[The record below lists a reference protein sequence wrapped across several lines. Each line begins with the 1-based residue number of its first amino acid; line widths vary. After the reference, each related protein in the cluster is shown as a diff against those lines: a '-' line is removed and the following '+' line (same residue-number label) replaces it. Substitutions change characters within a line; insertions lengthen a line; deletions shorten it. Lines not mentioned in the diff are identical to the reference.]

1 MHWSGHGPG
10 MRFGSVLLGVTA
22 LSSAAGCTSHDAAK
36 VRVDHSTAAPVAA
49 LADTG
54 PVPGSVTESWHV
66 DLPLGSMAKPEPP
79 RLVNGQL
86 VVASSR
92 GLDVFDASTG
102 KERWHY
108 REPGRGFRGYAA
120 TAGVLVA
127 MTDQPDDPENE
138 SLRRRVGLDAGTGRI
153 LWTSRDKGVPF
164 TTGEFSDVVAGG
176 GVVPMK
182 KVEYGDDLFGVD
194 ARSGHTRWTRDH
206 VGGRGCETN
215 ELPLRGTD
223 GSLLLFTVTCHGRDR
238 ILALDPATG
247 RKRWRKDVVPPPGED
262 VLGTSVS
269 GGMALIQYETGYSI
283 VAADGREL
291 AGGGGIACY
300 LECRLRT
307 TAGHAVVLPTDGGL
321 GVSAKR
327 HVLIVDTRT
336 GRTTVSDI
344 GEAYSA
350 LTVAG
355 GRVYGLHQHVFTT
368 FMARLLPSGL
378 DVIDPATGAVQP
390 RPLPFAT
397 SVSDEE
403 PGEPAVDWMAVA
415 GGRLYTRRV
424 LDETA
429 RVTAYT
435 TTKPGG
441 PAGLGGVRATDWPDA
456 CHIAPG
462 FKADDHP
469 STVDRTA
476 TIGSTTL
483 RNVGCI
489 VGDGITTVG
498 VAWVAVSP
506 EQAHALLT
514 MPATARKAHVDGA
527 DEAYSV
533 SDSSDLWI
541 RVGRYVIRVNDLDAK
556 NRIRVA
562 SAVAQ
567 ELRRR

>member
-1 MHWSGHGPG
+1 MHWSGDGPG
-10 MRFGSVLLGVTA
+10 MRFASVLLGVTV

-54 PVPGSVTESWHV
+54 PVPGAVTESWHV
-66 DLPLGSMAKPEPP
+66 DLPFGSMTKPEPP

-108 REPGRGFRGYAA
+108 REPGRGFGGYAA

-127 MTDQPDDPENE
+127 MTYQQDDPENE
-138 SLRRRVGLDAGTGRI
+138 PLRRRVGLDAGTGRV
-153 LWTSRDKGVPF
+153 LWTSRDKGIPF
-164 TTGEFSDVVAGG
+164 TTGVFSDVVAGG
-176 GVVPMK
+176 GVLPMK

-194 ARSGHTRWTRDH
+194 ARSGHTRWTRDN
-206 VGGRGCETN
+206 VGGRGCETS
-215 ELPLRGTD
+215 ELPTQGTD
-223 GSLLLFTVTCHGRDR
+223 GSLLLFKVTCHGRDR

-247 RKRWRKDVVPPPGED
+247 RKRWRKNLAPSSGED

-269 GGMALIQYETGYSI
+269 GGTALIQYETGYRI
-283 VAADGREL
+283 VAADGREP
-291 AGGGGIACY
+291 AGSGGIECY
-300 LECRLRT
+300 LECRLQT
-307 TAGHAVVLPTDGGL
+307 TAGHIVVVPMDGGL

-336 GRTTVSDI
+336 GRTTVGDI
-344 GEAYSA
+344 GEAYST
-350 LTVAG
+350 LTAAG
-355 GRVYGLHQHVFTT
+355 GRVYGLHRHLFTT
-368 FMARLLPSGL
+368 YVARLLPSGL
-378 DVIDPATGAVQP
+378 DVIDPATGAVQA

-397 SVSDEE
+397 SVTDDE
-403 PGEPAVDWMAVA
+403 PGEPAADWMAVA

-429 RVTAYT
+429 RVTAYA

-441 PAGLGGVRATDWPDA
+441 PAGLGGVRAADWPDA
-456 CHIAPG
+456 CHLAPG
-462 FKADDHP
+462 FKADVHP
-469 STVDRTA
+469 SAVDRTA

-483 RNVGCI
+483 RNAGCI
-489 VGDGITTVG
+489 VGDGITIVG

-533 SDSSDLWI
+533 SDSDDLWI
-541 RVGRYVIRVNDLDAK
+541 RVGRYVIRVNDLHAK
-556 NRIRVA
+556 RRIRVA
-562 SAVAQ
+562 SAVAK